1 MNLGTI
7 AFNKEVFNLDL
18 MNSEELELLL
28 EHIEKE
34 KNKVKKEFRKTT
46 NKMFELDTKID
57 KLEDLADT
65 NYSHSNKFLRNL

>member
-1 MNLGTI
+1 MPKYKKEKIVNLGTI

-34 KNKVKKEFRKTT
+34 KNKVKKEFRK
-46 NKMFELDTKID
+46 NFKI
-57 KLEDLADT
+57 KGL
-65 NYSHSNKFLRNL
+65 

>member
-34 KNKVKKEFRKTT
+34 KNKVK
-46 NKMFELDTKID
+46 
-57 KLEDLADT
+57 
-65 NYSHSNKFLRNL
+65 NY